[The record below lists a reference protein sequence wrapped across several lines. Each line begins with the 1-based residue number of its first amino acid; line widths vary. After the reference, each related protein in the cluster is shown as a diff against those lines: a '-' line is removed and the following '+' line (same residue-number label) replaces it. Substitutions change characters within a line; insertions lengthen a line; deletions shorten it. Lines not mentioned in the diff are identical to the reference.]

1 VPFRSITAHAVET
14 SRWRAAFLSSLLL
27 TLPTFLVGMVLPMW
41 PPAAAVLS
49 RPVWGGATTAGTAAK
64 WALVTPVQF
73 GVGARFH
80 SGALAALR
88 RGAANM
94 DVLVSLGTNAAYFA
108 SAASV
113 IHCAITGHDVRADFF
128 DTCGMVIT
136 VILLGKYLEAAAKG
150 RTGDAIARLLTLAP
164 STALL
169 LEAAPGWDAANGVG
183 GAERL
188 IDAALVARGDVLR
201 VPPGARLP
209 ADGRV
214 VWGSSHVDESMLTG
228 EAAPARKR
236 PGDAV
241 TGGTLNAAGTLH
253 VRATAVG
260 ADTTLAHIAALVANA
275 QLAKAPI
282 QGFAD
287 ALSARFVPAVV
298 ALAAAVHC
306 GWWAAGATGALPPD
320 YLPPGVNHF
329 MFALLFAIAV
339 LVTACPCALGLATP
353 TAVMVATGVGAA
365 HGILI
370 KGGDALER
378 AGRVGT
384 VVFDK
389 TGTLTAGAPAV
400 TSRRLFGGGG
410 GGGGGG
416 AVEVLRAVAAAE
428 ACADHPLVGALL
440 THARLQ
446 LTAHAGGARLDADF
460 DAEDEEDS
468 GGAADADAKDDADDV
483 DADDADDVSSRVWG
497 RGAGGASRPAWMA
510 AAGVP
515 LASDSEALPGLGVR
529 ATLPDGAPV
538 LVGSAAL
545 LATRGVSLPPDAD
558 AFLEAAEARARTCV
572 AVALRGQLVALF
584 AVSDPVRPEAAVR
597 APLSFLR
604 CTFCGGLHFLFL
616 RANTYLAA
624 LTPGCV
630 CVCNAGRDCC
640 AACARH
646 RVSHGHGRQ
655 RAHRRRRRR
664 RGGHPAG
671 ERGRGRAAGW
681 QSRRRRRAARRRGG
695 GCRGGSQSGTR
706 AAPAPP
712 PLPWLRCCICRRRHQ
727 RRARARRRGCGHGHR
742 RGH

>member
-1 VPFRSITAHAVET
+1 
-14 SRWRAAFLSSLLL
+14 
-27 TLPTFLVGMVLPMW
+27 MVLPMW

-80 SGALAALR
+80 AGALAALR

-169 LEAAPGWDAANGVG
+169 LEPSPGWDAANGVG

-306 GWWAAGATGALPPD
+306 GWWAAGATGALPAD

-389 TGTLTAGAPAV
+389 TGTLTLGAPAV
-400 TSRRLFGGGG
+400 TSRRMFGGGA
-410 GGGGGG
+410 GG
-416 AVEVLRAVAAAE
+416 AGAAEVLRAVAAAE
-428 ACADHPLVGALL
+428 ACADHPLAGALL

-446 LTAHAGGARLDADF
+446 LTAHALGARLDADF
-460 DAEDEEDS
+460 DVEDEEDS
-468 GGAADADAKDDADDV
+468 SAAADADAKDDADANA
-483 DADDADDVSSRVWG
+483 DADAEDDAASSRAWG
-497 RGAGGASRPAWMA
+497 RGAGGASRPAWMG

-515 LASDSEALPGLGVR
+515 LASESEALPGLGVR
-529 ATLPDGAPV
+529 ATLPDGASV
-538 LVGSAAL
+538 IVGSAAL
-545 LATRGVSLPPDAD
+545 LSAQGVPLPPDAD

-597 APLSFLR
+597 PLLCSLLR
-604 CTFCGGLHFLFL
+604 CAAFLAVHF
-616 RANTYLAA
+616 
-624 LTPGCV
+624 G
-630 CVCNAGRDCC
+630 
-640 AACARH
+640 
-646 RVSHGHGRQ
+646 
-655 RAHRRRRRR
+655 
-664 RGGHPAG
+664 
-671 ERGRGRAAGW
+671 
-681 QSRRRRRAARRRGG
+681 
-695 GCRGGSQSGTR
+695 
-706 AAPAPP
+706 AP
-712 PLPWLRCCICRRRHQ
+712 
-727 RRARARRRGCGHGHR
+727 
-742 RGH
+742 